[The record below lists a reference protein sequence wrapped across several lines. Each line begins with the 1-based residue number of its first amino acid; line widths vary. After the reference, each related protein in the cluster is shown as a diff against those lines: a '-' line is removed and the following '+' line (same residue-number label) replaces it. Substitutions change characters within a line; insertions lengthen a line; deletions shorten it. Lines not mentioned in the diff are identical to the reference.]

1 MAKYISY
8 HPRYINGRSRNEP
21 IPMEPGELEAMA
33 SEVRSRRNTDGMTR
47 KERREAYVREREI
60 LQGSRWADGG
70 KV

>member
-1 MAKYISY
+1 MGNYVRY
-8 HPRYINGRSRNEP
+8 HSRRINGRSRNEP

-33 SEVRSRRNTDGMTR
+33 AEVRSRRNTDGMSR

-60 LQGSRWADGG
+60 LQGSRRADGG

>member
-1 MAKYISY
+1 MGNYVKY
-8 HPRYINGRSRNEP
+8 HPRYINGKSRNEP

-33 SEVRSRRNTDGMTR
+33 FEVRRHRNTDGLSR

-60 LQGSRWADGG
+60 LQGSRRADDG